1 MNCIKVPS
9 FMNDLSDFLRENG
22 GVEKYYSKPC
32 PVFGI
37 FIVYIDIGTYE
48 RLVKDL

>member
-22 GVEKYYSKPC
+22 GVKKFYSNPC
-32 PVFGI
+32 PVFAV
-37 FIVYIDIGTYE
+37 FIVYIDRDPYE
-48 RLVKDL
+48 SRIKGL